1 MNRDLSFRKANKD
14 DIDAIVLIY
23 ERSHDAEE
31 AGFVT
36 TGWLRGVYPVRTTA
50 EAALQRGDLFV
61 MEENNTIYGSALINR
76 IQVDVYAD
84 APWKYP
90 VSDDKVCV
98 LHTLV
103 ISPKVFG
110 RGFGK
115 QFVRFYEEYALD
127 NELPELRLDTNASN
141 AKARAMYAK
150 LGYDEIAV
158 VPTVFNGIPDV
169 NLVLLEKNIEA

>member
-1 MNRDLSFRKANKD
+1 MNIRRATLFDLPG
-14 DIDAIVLIY
+14 V
-23 ERSHDAEE
+23 ERVYLEIHDAEE

-61 MEENNTIYGSALINR
+61 MEDNNTIYGSALINR